1 MERTGWKERNK
12 TYWNEMREQR
22 MEEAMASRD
31 SKDERVG
38 ERGIE
43 RTRTGDEIREGSMEM
58 TMVAEKS

>member
-1 MERTGWKERNK
+1 MERKGWKERNK

-38 ERGIE
+38 ERGLG
-43 RTRTGDEIREGSMEM
+43 RRKDWGGGTARMRELGRGE
-58 TMVAEKS
+58 